1 MFDEKIIQIKNSRRA
16 GSFLLLG
23 NSFYAFGA
31 NFSLFSVNFF

>member
-23 NSFYAFGA
+23 NSFYFLTGH
-31 NFSLFSVNFF
+31 